1 MWGKGVKDK
10 WGDTVEFVGLCD
22 PNPKRAEV
30 VRQIIGV
37 DCPVFT
43 DFDAMVKAA
52 RPELVAI
59 TTVDAYHAEY
69 IVRALDL
76 GIDVITEK
84 PMTIDEKQTQAV
96 VDAEKRNKRKIIV
109 GHNMRFA
116 PAHVRIKELMLSK
129 PVGTIHSVDF
139 HWYLDTSHGTDYF
152 RRWHGIKA
160 KSGSLWVHK
169 ATHHFDYVNWLLD
182 AEPVQVQAYGGI
194 KRYGTAGPFRST
206 NCRPCTHKAECPF
219 YWDMTKSASAMRLY
233 GGEVEKADGY
243 LRDACVFRPEITTY
257 DTMTATVKYSTD
269 VIMSYSLNAY
279 MPIEGYSL
287 CFNGDGGR
295 VEIRSYGGQPFEV
308 AERDGGLGHQGLRH
322 AHEGRRPDRRG
333 RTWRRRRCAAEP
345 DLPASA
351 GGRPP
356 AHSRFPRRRHVGPH
370 GHCRAPQL
378 RRESAHHHLR
388 PGHLLMS
395 ITRRS
400 FVSSAAAGVAGGLV
414 AGTSADA
421 ATPYQQTAAS
431 RQRIVGANDRDP
443 HRIDRRR
450 RHGPLAPG
458 QLPAARR
465 RADRHRVRR
474 VGREP
479 AARAADDR
487 EAGRR
492 RGDDGSRLPPR
503 RSSAPTST
511 P

>member
-1 MWGKGVKDK
+1 MNRREFLSSSAAALTATTIVPPSFAAAMQPGPSPARPRRYALVGTGGRGSSMWGKGVKDK

-43 DFDAMVKAA
+43 DFDTMVKTA

-59 TTVDAYHAEY
+59 TTVDAYHADY

-76 GIDVITEK
+76 GLDVITEK
-84 PMTIDEKQTQAV
+84 PMTIDARQTQAV
-96 VDAEKRNKRKIIV
+96 VDAEKRNRRKIIV
-109 GHNMRFA
+109 GHNMRFS
-116 PAHVRIKELMLSK
+116 PAHVAIKELMLNE
-129 PVGTIHSVDF
+129 PVGRIHSVDF

-194 KRYGTAGPFRST
+194 KRYGAAGPFRGT

-233 GGEVEKADGY
+233 AGEVEKADGY

-257 DTMTATVKYSTD
+257 DTMTATVKYSSD

-308 AERDGGLGHQGLRH
+308 PSEMEVAVIKAFGTRTRIDVPTVEGEHGGADDALRNLIF
-322 AHEGRRPDRRG
+322 RRPQV
-333 RTWRRRRCAAEP
+333 P
-345 DLPASA
+345 D
-351 GGRPP
+351 
-356 AHSRFPRRRHVGPH
+356 
-370 GHCRAPQL
+370 
-378 RRESAHHHLR
+378 HLR
-388 PGHLLMS
+388 IPDSRAGAMS
-395 ITRRS
+395 ALTGI
-400 FVSSAAAGVAGGLV
+400 
-414 AGTSADA
+414 
-421 ATPYQQTAAS
+421 
-431 RQRIVGANDRDP
+431 
-443 HRIDRRR
+443 
-450 RHGPLAPG
+450 
-458 QLPAARR
+458 AARR
-465 RADRHRVRR
+465 SCEENRPITISDLV
-474 VGREP
+474 
-479 AARAADDR
+479 
-487 EAGRR
+487 
-492 RGDDGSRLPPR
+492 
-503 RSSAPTST
+503 TF
-511 P
+511 